1 MSRRR
6 RHPGDPDERRHHNQ
20 KHTYRQPTLP
30 AESSQT
36 SYAVSSQ
43 SPFGRVRPL
52 KRPLYS
58 HDPKTEAVNVLSAA
72 ARRCA
77 VNQNLVTLNEIS
89 SQCKPPRSLI
99 PCRGNPP
106 LKQAPPPSPSHPRPN
121 NKPRTATAPA
131 PKSETSSANFGGN
144 ADSQSGQLAE
154 RAGISAS
161 FLGAVERGES
171 DISVGR
177 LSLIAEVLGHD
188 LASLLGYSLRQS
200 QPRFIR
206 PDEHVRMRRGN
217 GIELTAT
224 RIPGTN
230 LELLLATL
238 APHSQDKPVTH
249 AGLDFL
255 LVLEGNLV
263 LRLDDTDYPMTAGES
278 AVWPSSHV
286 HAIRNDSDEPARAI
300 GLVTETVY

>member
-1 MSRRR
+1 M
-6 RHPGDPDERRHHNQ
+6 
-20 KHTYRQPTLP
+20 
-30 AESSQT
+30 
-36 SYAVSSQ
+36 
-43 SPFGRVRPL
+43 
-52 KRPLYS
+52 
-58 HDPKTEAVNVLSAA
+58 PK
-72 ARRCA
+72 
-77 VNQNLVTLNEIS
+77 
-89 SQCKPPRSLI
+89 KPPAQAGSTALAEPPEVEQRAEDGHRAGPQIGNVIRQLRRQ
-99 PCRGNPP
+99 RG
-106 LKQAPPPSPSHPRPN
+106 LSVR
-121 NKPRTATAPA
+121 
-131 PKSETSSANFGGN
+131 
-144 ADSQSGQLAE
+144 QLAE

-206 PDEHVRMRRGN
+206 PDEHVRMRRGS